1 MTIAYTQTSSDVK
14 LGENAWKKYVN
25 LYGDSKL
32 ILILGISFLFLPI
45 IQVVFMH
52 QKDAYAGIVF
62 IVISLALFYYRNY
75 YNVQYKH
82 TDKSYLIDTEEANI
96 TFDNKI
102 YPIKKRFDF
111 ESCILLVFNR
121 SFITLDSSKLS
132 SEEKKQILDMGE

>member
-1 MTIAYTQTSSDVK
+1 MTIAYIQTSSDVK
-14 LGENAWKKYVN
+14 LGEKVWKKYVN

-45 IQVVFMH
+45 IQVIFMH
-52 QKDAYAGIVF
+52 QKGAYAGIVF

-82 TDKSYLIDTEEANI
+82 TDRSYLIDTEEANI
-96 TFDNKI
+96 KFDNKT

-132 SEEKKQILDMGE
+132 NEEKKQILDMGE